1 MPDFYI
7 DGQSLGNQQRGQ
19 PRRAKIAVA
28 FKEKPT
34 AGFELHWEE
43 IGDRTNNE
51 AEYYALIKALNMIQE
66 KWPELGAAATRKGV
80 YEVTDARLRQ
90 LCDTTRSLMKKLG
103 SVKLEWVSRE
113 GNYAGQWLEERWK
126 GGKLEVVK
134 DGQPGE
140 VVAKV

>member
-1 MPDFYI
+1 M
-7 DGQSLGNQQRGQ
+7 
-19 PRRAKIAVA
+19 
-28 FKEKPT
+28 
-34 AGFELHWEE
+34 
-43 IGDRTNNE
+43 
-51 AEYYALIKALNMIQE
+51 
-66 KWPELGAAATRKGV
+66 KGV

>member
-1 MPDFYI
+1 
-7 DGQSLGNQQRGQ
+7 
-19 PRRAKIAVA
+19 
-28 FKEKPT
+28 
-34 AGFELHWEE
+34 
-43 IGDRTNNE
+43 
-51 AEYYALIKALNMIQE
+51 
-66 KWPELGAAATRKGV
+66 
-80 YEVTDARLRQ
+80 
-90 LCDTTRSLMKKLG
+90 LMKKLG